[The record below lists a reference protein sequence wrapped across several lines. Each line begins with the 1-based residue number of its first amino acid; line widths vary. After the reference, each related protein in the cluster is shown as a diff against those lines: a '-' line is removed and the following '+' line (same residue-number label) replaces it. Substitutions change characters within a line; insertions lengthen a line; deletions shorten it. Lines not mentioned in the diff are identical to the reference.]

1 MSRECLIYN
10 QILDEKSPTDK
21 VCYPPYDPRD
31 PFKNTQRELTLTL
44 LKQHEFL
51 LSRVIIMNEL
61 GLKTASE
68 RFGADGKV
76 KFLKA
81 ILNQVTNT

>member
-10 QILDEKSPTDK
+10 QILDEQSPTDK
-21 VCYPPYDPRD
+21 ASYPPYDPRD